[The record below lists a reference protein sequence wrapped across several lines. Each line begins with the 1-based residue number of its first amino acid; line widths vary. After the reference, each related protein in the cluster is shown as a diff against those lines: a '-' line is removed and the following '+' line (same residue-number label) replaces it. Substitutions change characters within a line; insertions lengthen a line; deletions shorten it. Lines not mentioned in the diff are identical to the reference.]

1 MSLNLNKVIL
11 AGRLTAKPELKSTP
25 SGVSVTTFSLAVDRR
40 VAKEAEKKT
49 DFINCVAWRGTAEF
63 ITRYFDKGSAIC
75 IIGNIQT
82 RSWQDQNGGKRYA
95 TEVIADEASFVES
108 KNICGQQN
116 PNAPSFTPQEAPQFE
131 ELDPDDDL
139 PF

>member
-1 MSLNLNKVIL
+1 MINRVVLV
-11 AGRLTAKPELKSTP
+11 GRITKDPELRKTQSGLSTVSFTVACNRRF
-25 SGVSVTTFSLAVDRR
+25 SGQGQEQQA
-40 VAKEAEKKT
+40 

-63 ITRYFDKGSAIC
+63 ITRYFDKGSALC

-108 KNICGQQN
+108 KNSGQQN
-116 PNAPSFTPQEAPQFE
+116 PNAPSFVPQEAPQFE